1 MTAVV
6 RLLRNAGPSR
16 PAFFVASALAHAA
29 VIGAFW
35 HGRPLPRLPAS
46 AAPALVVA
54 LPSAGVVDTSVD
66 SPHPAGA
73 ASLDPVKT
81 PADPAERVVVAA
93 PVQATGLDLGV
104 TALARNDAPQTV
116 APPDAAA
123 TDETPSAPPPVA
135 AASRAVEKVD
145 LNLAYHRLRAAQESM
160 RQLHGQAAHLAWL
173 QKRVTDL
180 LATAVASVAASEGGL
195 CQARLTGDTLA
206 IECDRAPLHDALHQP
221 DGDLAI
227 FLRKLVALTSP
238 DQGLEIAFL
247 PDAPPVIARL

>member
-1 MTAVV
+1 VTAAV

-54 LPSAGVVDTSVD
+54 LPSPGVVDTPVV
-66 SPHPAGA
+66 SPHPAA
-73 ASLDPVKT
+73 EAPLDPVKT

-93 PVQATGLDLGV
+93 PAQATGLDLGV
-104 TALARNDAPQTV
+104 SALVRNDAPQTIV
-116 APPDAAA
+116 RPADAA
-123 TDETPSAPPPVA
+123 TDEPPAAPPPA
-135 AASRAVEKVD
+135 AATSRAIEKVD

-173 QKRVTDL
+173 QKRVSDL
-180 LATAVASVAASEGGL
+180 LATAVAPVAANEGGL
-195 CQARLTGDTLA
+195 CQARLAGDTLA
-206 IECDRAPLHDALHQP
+206 IDCDRAPLHDVLQQP
-221 DGDLAI
+221 VGDLAI